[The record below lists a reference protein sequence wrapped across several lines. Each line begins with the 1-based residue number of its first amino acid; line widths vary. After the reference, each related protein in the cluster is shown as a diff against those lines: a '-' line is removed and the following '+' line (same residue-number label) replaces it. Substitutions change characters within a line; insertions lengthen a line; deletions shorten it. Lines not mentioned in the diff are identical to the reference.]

1 MKTKEASDAP
11 AMNHAEL
18 SDDDLEQVS
27 GGVESV
33 SGSGG
38 CGYYPTPSS
47 PSTPSTPSAPTES
60 FTVPVKGEDTVH
72 IDASL
77 KDKNAEVKEIIYE
90 N

>member
-1 MKTKEASDAP
+1 MKTKEEAKAP

-47 PSTPSTPSAPTES
+47 PSTPSTPTES

>member
-1 MKTKEASDAP
+1 MKTKEEAKAP
-11 AMNHAEL
+11 VINHAEL
-18 SDDDLEQVS
+18 SDDELEQVS
-27 GGVESV
+27 GGVTPI

-38 CGYYPTPSS
+38 SGYYPTPSS
-47 PSTPSTPSAPTES
+47 PSTPSAPTEA

>member
-38 CGYYPTPSS
+38 SGYYPT
-47 PSTPSTPSAPTES
+47 PSTPSTPSAPTET